1 MRFARKDAVPHP
13 RDERSREDG
22 YKREVSVQA
31 VVARQ
36 RVPLVLRDATGA
48 DRKILKRRDFVLGLF
63 HVGRHRRWAARRKYY
78 LVYVEHSAS
87 KGRRVCAEWHLRAVV
102 VYEQVD
108 T

>member
-63 HVGRHRRWAARRKYY
+63 HVGRHRRWAADGDAAREPPSDDK
-78 LVYVEHSAS
+78 S
-87 KGRRVCAEWHLRAVV
+87 KVRQDLSH
-102 VYEQVD
+102 
-108 T
+108 